1 MIRFINR
8 DYEIS
13 LLKEEWEK
21 KGAQFVV
28 IYGRRRIGKTA
39 LITEFTKDK
48 DGIFYIAE
56 DVNKKVQINDFK
68 GKIASFF
75 KDDLL
80 KTLDISEWGD
90 LFSYLKKII
99 PVDKKIHITI
109 DEFSY
114 FMKNNPAL
122 ASALQKFW
130 DSYLSK
136 TNTFLLVSG
145 SIFGLMSEGI
155 LSTSSPLYGRR
166 TRDMLLRELSFK
178 NASKFLEMPF
188 EEKLKTYMVVGGVPE
203 YLLKARFYPSS
214 KKLFEKEFAS
224 KDGYFYR
231 EPYYLL
237 SQDFK
242 EIKTYFTILNAIA
255 YGNTKPS
262 DIANFAGIKTR
273 EIYPYLENLMRLNF
287 IEKITPIAKSGKS
300 GIYLIKDVFFD
311 CWFNFV
317 HKNREFIERDQYK
330 PSKQDMNTYFG
341 KRFEIIARDEFT
353 PELTVASKIGK
364 WWHKSED
371 IDIVA
376 LDERKKHALFFE
388 CKWKDLTYNKSLNI
402 LEELKEKAVFVEWFN
417 DKRKERYGIIAKKM
431 EDKESLRK
439 KGFLVY
445 DLEDW
450 KQKA

>member
-1 MIRFINR
+1 MIRFVDR

-13 LLKEEWEK
+13 LLNEEWK
-21 KGAQFVV
+21 KNGAQFVV

-68 GKIASFF
+68 EKIASFF

-80 KTLDISEWGD
+80 KTLEISEWGD
-90 LFSYLKKII
+90 LFSYLEKII

-114 FMKNNPAL
+114 FMKNNPPL

-178 NASKFLEMPF
+178 NASKFLEMPS
-188 EEKLKTYMVVGGVPE
+188 EEKLKTYMAVGGVPE
-203 YLLKARFYPSS
+203 YLLKARFYPSF
-214 KKLFEKEFAS
+214 KKLFEKEFTS

-237 SQDFK
+237 SQEFK
-242 EIKTYFTILNAIA
+242 EIRTYFTILNAIA
-255 YGNTKPS
+255 YGNTRPS
-262 DIANFAGIKTR
+262 YIANFAGIKTR

-287 IEKITPIAKSGKS
+287 IEKITPITKSGKS

-330 PSKQDMNTYFG
+330 PNKQDMNTYFG
-341 KRFEIIARDEFT
+341 KRFEIIVRKEFA
-353 PELTVASKIGK
+353 PELVASSKIGK
-364 WWHKSED
+364 WWHKDQE
-371 IDIVA
+371 IDIVG
-376 LDERKKHALFFE
+376 LNENKKQIAFFE
-388 CKWKDLTYNKSLNI
+388 CKWKDISYNQSLKI
-402 LEELKEKAVFVEWFN
+402 LEELKEKAGFVKWFN
-417 DKRKERYGIIAKKM
+417 KQRKEHYGVIAKKI
-431 EDKESLRK
+431 ENK
-439 KGFLVY
+439 KGLREKGYLIY
-445 DLEDW
+445 DLDDW
-450 KQKA
+450 K

>member
-1 MIRFINR
+1 MIRFVDR

-13 LLKEEWEK
+13 LLNEEWK
-21 KGAQFVV
+21 KNGAQFVV

-68 GKIASFF
+68 EKIASFF

-80 KTLDISEWGD
+80 KTLEISEWGD
-90 LFSYLKKII
+90 LFSYLEKII

-114 FMKNNPAL
+114 FMKNNPPL

-188 EEKLKTYMVVGGVPE
+188 EEKLKTYMAVGGIPE
-203 YLLKARFYPSS
+203 YLLKARFYPSF
-214 KKLFEKEFAS
+214 KKLFEKEFTS

-237 SQDFK
+237 SQEFK
-242 EIKTYFTILNAIA
+242 EIRTYFTILNAIA
-255 YGNTKPS
+255 YGNTRPS

-287 IEKITPIAKSGKS
+287 IEKITPITKSGKS

-330 PSKQDMNTYFG
+330 PSKQDVNTYFG
-341 KRFEIIARDEFT
+341 KRFEIIVRKEFA
-353 PELTVASKIGK
+353 PELVASSKIGK
-364 WWHKSED
+364 WWYKDQE
-371 IDIVA
+371 IDIVG
-376 LDERKKHALFFE
+376 LNEDKKEISFFE
-388 CKWKDLTYNKSLNI
+388 CKWKDVSYNQSLKI
-402 LEELKEKAVFVEWFN
+402 LEELKEKAGFVKWFN
-417 DKRKERYGIIAKKM
+417 KQRKEHYGVIARKI
-431 EDKESLRK
+431 ENK
-439 KGFLVY
+439 KGLREKGYLIY
-445 DLEDW
+445 DLDDW
-450 KQKA
+450 K